1 MNQLNSD
8 IQMLLL
14 MPRHGSYIPVKYQ
27 QRKTRQYQTDWTG
40 SCEAAHRQKGAATRG
55 YDWWLY
61 PLVN

>member
-40 SCEAAHRQKGAATRG
+40 SCEAAHRQKGLQQGAMIGG
-55 YDWWLY
+55 YTLW
-61 PLVN
+61 